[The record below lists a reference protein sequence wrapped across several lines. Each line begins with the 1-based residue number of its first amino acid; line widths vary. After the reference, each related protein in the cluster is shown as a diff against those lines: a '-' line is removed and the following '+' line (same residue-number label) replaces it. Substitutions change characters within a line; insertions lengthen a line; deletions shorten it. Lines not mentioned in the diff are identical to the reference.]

1 LKGVEKENRSN
12 TGANL
17 LYWGGNMKTA
27 GCSVRYYRCL
37 VPLFLILSLLGALV
51 PATFVYAAPMVA
63 VSPASGA
70 VGTVVTISGT
80 VFDSYKGDNIHIFFN
95 GTEINESPLIVP
107 DTGTFSTEYTIP
119 GDTTPGRHW
128 LSVRSE
134 IGSIL
139 APDNFFIVEEPTIY
153 LDVPDGRVGTN
164 ITISGNGFYSGRTV
178 SLYYYNIVGEKIGT
192 TNASPTGR
200 FSYQFTI
207 PVSKGGLHR
216 VVATNTEG
224 NSAETWFDVIPSIS
238 LNLTAAGP
246 GDLLKIEG
254 TGFGYRSNV
263 DVNFGV
269 RVVATARTDDYG
281 SFSTV
286 FNVPDVK
293 PNPYDVR
300 AQDDQGNSDKA
311 SFTVTA
317 AASLSKVTGAIGET
331 ITVQGT
337 GFKAGATVTVN
348 YDDLRV
354 ATVKTDNDGA
364 FTTFFDIPPSKSG
377 SHAVAVGDG
386 TTTRKFAFTV
396 ESDAPP
402 APGLL
407 LPTDNSETK
416 AQAYLDWQDVNDA
429 SLPVIYHL
437 QVASDQN
444 FSSLVLDKKGLTE
457 SEYTLTEDEVLTA
470 ALEDTAYFWRVKAS
484 DSASN
489 ESEWSTP
496 NSFYVS
502 PPPAP
507 ISFLPAT
514 GSSLETPVT
523 LKWQTVTNLSPPL
536 TYTLQVATDID
547 FMNIVLEMEGLT
559 VPEYLI
565 AEDEELK
572 LEREQTYFWRVKA
585 IDSVGNEGD
594 WSTPGSFFIASGFS
608 FPTWLIC
615 VLIGIVVIIIAFFA
629 FRIGRRT
636 AYQPPE

>member
-1 LKGVEKENRSN
+1 
-12 TGANL
+12 
-17 LYWGGNMKTA
+17 MKTA
-27 GCSVRYYRCL
+27 DCLVRRYRCI
-37 VPLFLILSLLGALV
+37 VPLFLVLSLLGVLV
-51 PATFVYAAPMVA
+51 LGTPVQAAPMVT
-63 VSPASGA
+63 VSPVSGA
-70 VGTVVTISGT
+70 VGTLVTISGT
-80 VFDSYKGDNIHIFFN
+80 VFDSYKGDNIHILFD
-95 GTEINESPLIVP
+95 GVEINESPLTVP
-107 DTGTFSTEYTIP
+107 QTGVFTIEYAIP
-119 GDTTPGRHW
+119 GDATPGRHW

-134 IGSIL
+134 IGSVL
-139 APDNFFIVEEPTIY
+139 APDNFFIVEEPAVN

-192 TNASPTGR
+192 ANTSPTGR

-216 VVATNTEG
+216 IAVSNTEG

-238 LNLTAAGP
+238 LNLAAAGP

-263 DVNFGV
+263 DVNFGI

-281 SFSTV
+281 SFSAV

-317 AASLSKVTGAIGET
+317 AASLSQITGAIGEK
-331 ITVQGT
+331 ITVQGS
-337 GFKAGATVTVN
+337 GFKAGVTVIVN
-348 YDDLRV
+348 YDNLRV

-364 FTTFFDIPPSKSG
+364 FTTFFDIPPSTGG
-377 SHAVAVGDG
+377 SHVIAVGDG

-407 LPTDNSETK
+407 LPADDSETR
-416 AQAYLDWQDVNDA
+416 AQAYLDWQDVDDA
-429 SLPVIYHL
+429 SLPVVYRL
-437 QVASDQN
+437 QIASDQN
-444 FSSLVLDKKGLTE
+444 FSSLVLDKKGLAD
-457 SEYTLTEDEVLTA
+457 SEYTLTEDEILTA
-470 ALEDTAYFWRVKAS
+470 AKEDTAYFWRVKAS

-489 ESEWSTP
+489 ASEWSTP

-502 PPPAP
+502 PPPTP
-507 ISFLPAT
+507 VSFLPTT

-536 TYTLQVATDID
+536 NYTLQVATDID
-547 FMNIVLEMEGLT
+547 FIDIILEMEGLIIS
-559 VPEYLI
+559 EYLMP
-565 AEDEELK
+565 EDEDLE
-572 LEREQTYFWRVKA
+572 LERGLTYFWRVKA

-594 WSTPGSFFIASGFS
+594 WSTPGSFFITSSFS
-608 FPTWLIC
+608 FPSWAIY
-615 VLIGIVVIIIAFFA
+615 VLIGIGVIIVGFLA
-629 FRIGRRT
+629 FRVGRRT